1 MSDKITIPDEVI
13 IDKIYVIRGQRVML
27 DRDLA
32 ELYGVETKRLKEQ
45 VRRNINRFPE
55 SFMFELTSEEH
66 KTLRSQFATLKRG
79 RHSKYPPF
87 VFTEHGIL
95 MLSSVLNSELAIKM
109 SVQIIETF
117 VQLRKLA
124 NNYEEIMNKINQM
137 ESQNNEQFSEIYEV
151 LQRLL
156 SKPEEKPRKKIGYN
170 AEKK

>member
-1 MSDKITIPDEVI
+1 MSKEITIPDEVI
-13 IDKIYVIRGQRVML
+13 INKIYVIREQKVML

-32 ELYGVETKRLKEQ
+32 ELYGVETRRLKEQ

-66 KTLRSQFATLKRG
+66 KSLRSQFATLKRG

-95 MLSSVLNSELAIKM
+95 MLSSVLNSETAIKM
-109 SVQIIETF
+109 SVQIVESF

-124 NNYEEIMNKINQM
+124 NNYDEIMNKINQM
-137 ESQNNEQFSEIYEV
+137 ESRNNEQFSEIYEV

-156 SKPEEKPRKKIGYN
+156 SKPEEKPRKKVGY
-170 AEKK
+170 KKD